1 MTGIDEVWDLSE
13 PDPGDEIFEQYISGS
28 SPEDSKLNRQLQK
41 ADSDHKRA
49 MELDKA
55 EFEREMELTKA
66 EFEREIERHRARHD
80 RWIEKHRVKHDRW
93 TNYSILVIVSLLF
106 LVSVV
111 VLSIIA
117 YQVNNQNTLRDKAI
131 TLLAP
136 LTGLA
141 LGFLSG
147 KIKWPAL

>member
-1 MTGIDEVWDLSE
+1 MAEFDEVWDLSE

-49 MELDKA
+49 MELA
-55 EFEREMELTKA
+55 RA
-66 EFEREIERHRARHD
+66 EFEREIERHRVR
-80 RWIEKHRVKHDRW
+80 HDRW
-93 TNYSILVIVSLLF
+93 TNYSILAIVSLLF
-106 LVSVV
+106 LISVA
-111 VLSIIA
+111 VLSAIA
-117 YQVNNQNTLRDKAI
+117 YQGNNQNTLRDKAI

>member
-1 MTGIDEVWDLSE
+1 MAEFDEVWDLSE
-13 PDPGDEIFEQYISGS
+13 PDPGDEIFEQFISGS

-49 MELDKA
+49 MELA
-55 EFEREMELTKA
+55 RA
-66 EFEREIERHRARHD
+66 EFEREIERHRVR
-80 RWIEKHRVKHDRW
+80 HDRW
-93 TNYSILVIVSLLF
+93 TNYSILAIVSLLF
-106 LVSVV
+106 LISVA
-111 VLSIIA
+111 VLSAIA
-117 YQVNNQNTLRDKAI
+117 YQGNNQNTLRDKAI

>member
-1 MTGIDEVWDLSE
+1 MAEFDEVWDLSE

-41 ADSDHKRA
+41 ADSDHKRKMELADSDHKRA
-49 MELDKA
+49 MELARA
-55 EFEREMELTKA
+55 EFERD
-66 EFEREIERHRARHD
+66 IERHRV
-80 RWIEKHRVKHDRW
+80 EHDRW
-93 TNYSILVIVSLLF
+93 TNYSILAIVSLLF
-106 LVSVV
+106 LISVA
-111 VLSIIA
+111 VLSVIA

>member
-49 MELDKA
+49 MELAKA

-66 EFEREIERHRARHD
+66 EFEREIERHRVR
-80 RWIEKHRVKHDRW
+80 HDRW
-93 TNYSILVIVSLLF
+93 TNYGILAIVSLLF
-106 LVSVV
+106 LVSVA
-111 VLSIIA
+111 VLSVIA
-117 YQVNNQNTLRDKAI
+117 YQVNNHNTLRDKAI

>member
-49 MELDKA
+49 MELAKA

-66 EFEREIERHRARHD
+66 EFEREIERHRVR
-80 RWIEKHRVKHDRW
+80 HDRW
-93 TNYSILVIVSLLF
+93 TNYGILAIVSLLF
-106 LVSVV
+106 LVSVA
-111 VLSIIA
+111 VLSVIA
-117 YQVNNQNTLRDKAI
+117 YQVNNYNALRDKAI

>member
-1 MTGIDEVWDLSE
+1 MAEFDEVWDLSE

-49 MELDKA
+49 MELD
-55 EFEREMELTKA
+55 RA
-66 EFEREIERHRARHD
+66 EFEREIERHRVR
-80 RWIEKHRVKHDRW
+80 HDRW
-93 TNYSILVIVSLLF
+93 TNYSILAIVSLLF
-106 LVSVV
+106 LISVA
-111 VLSIIA
+111 VLSAIA
-117 YQVNNQNTLRDKAI
+117 YQGNNQNTLRDKAI

>member
-1 MTGIDEVWDLSE
+1 MTDFDEVWDLSE
-13 PDPGDEIFEQYISGS
+13 PDPEDEILKQYISGS
-28 SPEDSKLNRQLQK
+28 SLEDSKHNRQLQR

-49 MELDKA
+49 MEIA
-55 EFEREMELTKA
+55 RA
-66 EFEREIERHRARHD
+66 EFEREIER
-80 RWIEKHRVKHDRW
+80 HRVKHDRW
-93 TNYSILVIVSLLF
+93 TNYSILAIVSLLF

-111 VLSIIA
+111 VLSVIG
-117 YQVNNQNTLRDKAI
+117 YQEKNDYTLRDKAI
-131 TLLAP
+131 SLLAP

>member
-1 MTGIDEVWDLSE
+1 MTGIDEIWDLSG
-13 PDPGDEIFEQYISGS
+13 PDPEDEILRELVFGS

-41 ADSDHKRA
+41 ADSDHKRTI
-49 MELDKA
+49 ELA
-55 EFEREMELTKA
+55 RA

-106 LVSVV
+106 LISVV